1 MAGPHLMP
9 GLTITLRVGDGPE
22 QDIGTVD
29 PDDSTSV
36 WAAVADALQAAAAI
50 VRERRPAMD

>member
-1 MAGPHLMP
+1 MP